1 MKKYGYEVTEITRK
15 SDAGA
20 HSRARIALERY
31 LPTGMDWDD
40 VNVFKF
46 CSSVDFDQNIF
57 KSNVFIGSDKDGNY
71 YLLETPLTKKASFY
85 EETLRMIG
93 NRKTSIGA
101 DFKKECLR
109 LLNSGAV
116 NKEHHDRS
124 ALFGIALENLA
135 QSYRINTKE
144 ARNLRKF

>member
-1 MKKYGYEVTEITRK
+1 MKMEKYG
-15 SDAGA
+15 
-20 HSRARIALERY
+20 
-31 LPTGMDWDD
+31 
-40 VNVFKF
+40 
-46 CSSVDFDQNIF
+46 
-57 KSNVFIGSDKDGNY
+57 
-71 YLLETPLTKKASFY
+71 KASFY

-101 DFKKECLR
+101 DFEKECLR

-116 NKEHHDRS
+116 DKEHHDRS

-135 QSYRINTKE
+135 QSYRIDTTE